1 MRRPHP
7 RIRVGVRPNRR
18 RSNRLSVAES
28 PKPTCAEAIYPWYV
42 LHQSLMIAVLFW
54 LKPMQLGP
62 WMEPALVL
70 LGTVGGCLLLHELLI
85 RRSRWLRP
93 LFGLKSSVR

>member
-1 MRRPHP
+1 
-7 RIRVGVRPNRR
+7 
-18 RSNRLSVAES
+18 
-28 PKPTCAEAIYPWYV
+28 
-42 LHQSLMIAVLFW
+42 
-54 LKPMQLGP
+54 
-62 WMEPALVL
+62 MEPALVL

>member
-1 MRRPHP
+1 VYSWGMLLTLLGWGKHCLDRPFP
-7 RIRVGVRPNRR
+7 WLPYC
-18 RSNRLSVAES
+18 
-28 PKPTCAEAIYPWYV
+28 TEAIYPWYV